1 MTSISIR
8 GASSK
13 RPILVAAL
21 AFGAA
26 VLGAQPAA
34 AQRAEAGPYG
44 VARAGVNFDSD
55 LRLGNPLRPATAPTR
70 PGTPTTT
77 PTTVPAS
84 PLGRNVDA
92 DLGFTGELGMGYDFG
107 GIRVEGTAGYDTAK
121 VNAKALSTK
130 TYSGAGRTKSF
141 DLGVAAYVDLVREG
155 PLKPFIGGGI
165 GASRVD
171 YSINRLMIDKTPGT
185 QKPMVAITGK
195 DWGFRWHLDAGASYD
210 VTPQTSIEL
219 LGRYSQTA
227 GLKMKAVALDEN
239 LARQT
244 VDYKLKNTSTS
255 IMVGVRQKF

>member
-1 MTSISIR
+1 MTLVSTLVPAYR
-8 GASSK
+8 GARRNS
-13 RPILVAAL
+13 AAL
-21 AFGAA
+21 FAGFAA
-26 VLGAQPAA
+26 AIVVASPAA
-34 AQRAEAGPYG
+34 AQKAEPGTYA
-44 VARAGVNFDSD
+44 VARAGAQIDSD
-55 LRLGNPLRPATAPTR
+55 VKPTR
-70 PGTPTTT
+70 VLAKGQTVSKTT
-77 PTTVPAS
+77 PTLPKTIDHD
-84 PLGRNVDA
+84 G
-92 DLGFTGELGMGYDFG
+92 GFTGELGMGYDFG

-130 TYSGAGRTKSF
+130 AYSGAGRTKSF